1 MNDQDNIGLI
11 RKIYAAFGAGDVQAI
26 LDSVADG
33 ADWINHGPVTVPYAG
48 SRSGKT
54 QILEFFQAI
63 ADSTTGGKV
72 IAGNFIAQGD
82 TVVAL
87 GSYKATVRN
96 TGAEIDTPV
105 AHIFTVRDGKVVRWE
120 GFSDSALVAAAHT
133 GKAVAA

>member
-11 RKIYAAFGAGDVQAI
+11 RRIYAAFGAGDVQTI

-33 ADWINHGPVTVPYAG
+33 ADWINHGPATIPYAG

-72 IAGNFIAQGD
+72 IADSFIAQAD

-87 GSYKATVRN
+87 GSYKATVRS
-96 TGAEIDTPV
+96 TGTEIDTPI
-105 AHIFTVRDGKVVRWE
+105 AHIFTVRNGKIVRWE

-133 GKAVAA
+133 GKAASA

>member
-1 MNDQDNIGLI
+1 MNEQDNIGLI
-11 RKIYAAFGAGDVQAI
+11 RKIYAAFGAGDVQTI

-48 SRSGKT
+48 SRKGKT

-63 ADSTTGGKV
+63 ANSTTGGIV
-72 IAGNFIAQGD
+72 VADNFIAQGD

-87 GSYKATVRN
+87 GSYKATVRT

-105 AHIFTVRDGKVVRWE
+105 AHIFTVRDGIVVRWE
-120 GFSDSALVAAAHT
+120 GFSDSALVATAHT
-133 GKAVAA
+133 GMAAAA

>member
-1 MNDQDNIGLI
+1 MDDQDNIGLT
-11 RKIYAAFGAGDVQAI
+11 RKIYAAFGTGDVQTI
-26 LDSVADG
+26 LESVADD

-63 ADSTTGGKV
+63 ADSTTGGTV
-72 IAGNFIAQGD
+72 IADNFIAQGD

-87 GSYKATVRN
+87 GSYKATVRS
-96 TGAEIDTPV
+96 TGAKIDTPI
-105 AHIFTVRDGKVVRWE
+105 AHFFTVRHRKVVRWE

-133 GKAVAA
+133 GKAAAA